1 MVAGDDFAGLLRELK
16 ERSGLSY
23 GSLGKRLHMS
33 ASTLHRYVSGEVV
46 PVEFAP
52 VERLARL
59 CRATPEEL
67 LELHRR
73 WIRADALRG
82 VKEDNRAKGEDRPA
96 GRPAPRPAAPADES
110 TSPEP
115 EHPSPAAAGGPPEA
129 GGEPLGTEAESSG
142 TGVKSSD
149 AAGGSSGAGAG
160 SSGAVGGS
168 SGAGAGSPGA
178 AGGSPGAGVKPSG
191 SAGGFPGA
199 GAESPVPAN
208 EAAAVGTGS
217 PGDAAPDSGGAAE
230 EQVVTV
236 VGEVRG
242 GAPVGGR
249 RPSRRAALYAG
260 AAIALVAAVV
270 LGTTLLPDG
279 DTGRDGSPEAAGAA
293 GDAAS
298 VSATASPSGT
308 ARSASP
314 SASASASP
322 SASASA
328 SGSGSGKGE
337 ATPDGPGAARDGK
350 GGGSAGRDTAGQGGV
365 PVTVQT
371 TPYYWDSP
379 CEHSFLVDRSPQNVP
394 EPPPQQDAV
403 GWAAGLDAVSADRQT
418 VALTLQGTGE
428 ETVVLRDL
436 HVRVVGKGAPLTWN
450 KYAMGV
456 GCGGEVN
463 TKAFDVS
470 LDLGNPLAEPVN
482 GQRDFPYSVNESDPE
497 AFYVTAHTGG
507 HDVRWYLELDWS
519 SGSRKGTIRIDDHGK
534 PFRTSA
540 SGIDYYGYMLGGSSW
555 DHFEGT

>member
-1 MVAGDDFAGLLRELK
+1 
-16 ERSGLSY
+16 
-23 GSLGKRLHMS
+23 MS
-33 ASTLHRYVSGEVV
+33 AH
-46 PVEFAP
+46 
-52 VERLARL
+52 
-59 CRATPEEL
+59 
-67 LELHRR
+67 
-73 WIRADALRG
+73 
-82 VKEDNRAKGEDRPA
+82 
-96 GRPAPRPAAPADES
+96 
-110 TSPEP
+110 
-115 EHPSPAAAGGPPEA
+115 
-129 GGEPLGTEAESSG
+129 
-142 TGVKSSD
+142 
-149 AAGGSSGAGAG
+149 
-160 SSGAVGGS
+160 
-168 SGAGAGSPGA
+168 
-178 AGGSPGAGVKPSG
+178 
-191 SAGGFPGA
+191 
-199 GAESPVPAN
+199 
-208 EAAAVGTGS
+208 EAAAVGTESSGV
-217 PGDAAPDSGGAAE
+217 AAPDSGGATE

-236 VGEVRG
+236 VGEAPG
-242 GAPVGGR
+242 GAPAGGR

-260 AAIALVAAVV
+260 TAIALVAAVV
-270 LGTTLLPDG
+270 LGATLLPDG
-279 DTGRDGSPEAAGAA
+279 DAGRGGSPEAAGAA

-298 VSATASPSGT
+298 VSVSASPSGT

-328 SGSGSGKGE
+328 SGSGKGE
-337 ATPDGPGAARDGK
+337 ATPGGSGAARDGK
-350 GGGSAGRDTAGQGGV
+350 GGGSADRDTAGQGGV

-379 CEHSFLVDRSPQNVP
+379 CDHSFLVDRSPQNVP
-394 EPPPQQDAV
+394 KPPPQQDAV

-418 VALTLQGTGE
+418 VMLVLQGTGE
-428 ETVVLRDL
+428 ETVVLQDL

-497 AFYVTAHTGG
+497 VFYVTAHTGG

-540 SGIDYYGYMLGGSSW
+540 SEIDYYGYMLGGSSW

>member
-1 MVAGDDFAGLLRELK
+1 MVGDDFAGLLRELK

-23 GSLGKRLHMS
+23 GALGKRLHMS

-52 VERLARL
+52 AERLARL

-82 VKEDNRAKGEDRPA
+82 VKEDNRAKGEGKGEDRSV
-96 GRPAPRPAAPADES
+96 APADES

-115 EHPSPAAAGGPPEA
+115 ERPSPTAADGSPEA
-129 GGEPLGTEAESSG
+129 GREPLGAGTKSPGAAGEPSGAEAGPSDSAG
-142 TGVKSSD
+142 GSAGAGVKSPGS
-149 AAGGSSGAGAG
+149 AGGSSGAGTE
-160 SSGAVGGS
+160 SSGA
-168 SGAGAGSPGA
+168 AGE
-178 AGGSPGAGVKPSG
+178 
-191 SAGGFPGA
+191 FPGA
-199 GAESPVPAN
+199 GAESSVPAH
-208 EAAAVGTGS
+208 EASAVGTEP
-217 PGDAAPDSGGAAE
+217 PGDAAPGSGGSAE
-230 EQVVTV
+230 DQVVTV

-242 GAPVGGR
+242 GAPAGGR

-260 AAIALVAAVV
+260 TAITLVTAVV
-270 LGTTLLPDG
+270 LGATLLPDG
-279 DTGRDGSPEAAGAA
+279 DAGRDGSPEAAGAA

-298 VSATASPSGT
+298 VSASASPSGT

-322 SASASA
+322 SASASGPGK
-328 SGSGSGKGE
+328 SG
-337 ATPDGPGAARDGK
+337 ATPGGPGAARDGK
-350 GGGSAGRDTAGQGGV
+350 GGGSADRDTTGQGVV

-371 TPYYWDSP
+371 TPYYWESP
-379 CEHSFLVDRSPQNVP
+379 CDHSFLVDRSPQNVP

-456 GCGGEVN
+456 GCGGQVN

-497 AFYVTAHTGG
+497 VFYVTAHTGG

-540 SGIDYYGYMLGGSSW
+540 SGTDYYGYMLGGSSW